1 MRLSPTL
8 IRSLS
13 DQHWLTGIR
22 TLVDQGVE
30 THQAGKY
37 GLWTFLIRKTP
48 EKNRVLCETLFRGE
62 KVHEQLRVIL

>member
-30 THQAGKY
+30 THQAGK
-37 GLWTFLIRKTP
+37 
-48 EKNRVLCETLFRGE
+48 
-62 KVHEQLRVIL
+62 